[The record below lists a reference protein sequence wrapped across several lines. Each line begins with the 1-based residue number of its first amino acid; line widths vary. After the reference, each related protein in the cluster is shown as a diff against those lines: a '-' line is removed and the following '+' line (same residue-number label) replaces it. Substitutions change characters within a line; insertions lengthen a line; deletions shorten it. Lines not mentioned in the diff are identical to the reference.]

1 MLLFSNTLGYSQ
13 DNLDVPVDVMDSAG
27 DFANGFMKCR
37 VFLGDSTYSKPAK
50 IVCGQFLSA
59 IATNKLLFFGI
70 KITNPALDG
79 RAQASL
85 PIFVYSM

>member
-1 MLLFSNTLGYSQ
+1 MLLFSNNLGFAS
-13 DNLDVPVDVMDSAG
+13 DNLDIPVDVMDSAG
-27 DFANGFMKCR
+27 DFTNGFMKCR
-37 VFLGDSTYSKPAK
+37 FFLGDATFSKPAK
-50 IVCGQFLSA
+50 IICGQFLSA

-79 RAQASL
+79 RNQASL